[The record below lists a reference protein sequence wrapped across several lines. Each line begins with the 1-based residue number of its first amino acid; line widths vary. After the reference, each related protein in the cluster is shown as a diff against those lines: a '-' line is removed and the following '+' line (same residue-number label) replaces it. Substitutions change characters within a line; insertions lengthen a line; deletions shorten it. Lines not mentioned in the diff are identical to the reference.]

1 MLVARDRRWV
11 VAAVLVA
18 CLSVASAAA
27 ARLPHPKRTSIVPGT
42 SIGGVKLGMTKAQV
56 FHLWGSTGCGAGF
69 CTWWGSGNHSHAER
83 ATVTFYADHAIQ
95 IDINAG
101 TTGTNVKF
109 RPGELSTWKTAKHI
123 GLGSMKQAVKRAY
136 PAARANNSTGVAG
149 YDLYFGADINLHYT
163 RFASFGFGASAN
175 RLRYIELACYL
186 GRC

>member
-1 MLVARDRRWV
+1 M
-11 VAAVLVA
+11 
-18 CLSVASAAA
+18 
-27 ARLPHPKRTSIVPGT
+27 PGT

-83 ATVTFYADHAIQ
+83 ATVTFYANHAIQ

-149 YDLYFGADINLHYT
+149 YDLYFGAGINLHYT